1 VTSKDLMIAEV
12 LAMMQ
17 VLDLM
22 KVKQIQ
28 KMELSLNQLGIQ
40 LVLLYLLML
49 LIIKVAR

>member
-1 VTSKDLMIAEV
+1 MIAEV